1 MRVYW
6 LMITLLFVATGC
18 MPQSETAEVST
29 PHVATHSDNQQSSG
43 ISPNAR
49 PSFSPTPRLQSTT
62 STLEAILTTNDTN
75 AQVNVRATPS
85 VTSKLL
91 GYGRVGD
98 RVIVIKQAASADGD
112 RYTWYQVRFPNSG
125 AIGWIR
131 EDFIRL
137 RTSQIPKQQ

>member
-18 MPQSETAEVST
+18 MPQPETAEVST

-43 ISPNAR
+43 ISPSAR

-62 STLEAILTTNDTN
+62 SPVEGILTTNDTN
-75 AQVNVRATPS
+75 AQVNLRATPS

-91 GYGRVGD
+91 GYGRVGEHEKD
-98 RVIVIKQAASADGD
+98 NKQTARADGD
-112 RYTWYQVRFPNSG
+112 RY
-125 AIGWIR
+125 
-131 EDFIRL
+131 
-137 RTSQIPKQQ
+137 